1 MTEII
6 FSLKESG
13 GGYDTTAKIQACYL
27 LRELC
32 ENIDGASTSLVLII
46 GSLIEYSLI
55 SNKVE
60 EIDEHYPKLAD
71 HKESAVIRGIDPLI
85 RLEACLLVL
94 GAISV
99 EVSQRK
105 DLMQIIDKVFSKYYE
120 YFLVTETNR
129 KYIYFF

>member
-1 MTEII
+1 V
-6 FSLKESG
+6 
-13 GGYDTTAKIQACYL
+13 
-27 LRELC
+27 
-32 ENIDGASTSLVLII
+32 NIDGASTSLVLII

-60 EIDEHYPKLAD
+60 EIDEHYPKLSE
-71 HKESAVIRGIDPLI
+71 HKESCVIKGIEPLI

-99 EVSQRK
+99 EISQRK
-105 DLMQIIDKVFSKYYE
+105 DLMQIIDKVFSKYSE

-129 KYIYFF
+129 NSLIRIQFINPL